1 MPRPMSS
8 FLHLSGMLVRAF
20 KVMREVK
27 YCTVQLLLQV
37 VLNVASYACIAASS
51 VPEFNA
57 LATSAHRHI
66 GA

>member
-1 MPRPMSS
+1 M
-8 FLHLSGMLVRAF
+8 RAF

-37 VLNVASYACIAASS
+37 VLNVASYACIAVSS

-57 LATSAHRHI
+57 LATSAHRRLDKTN
-66 GA
+66 ADVPMRRWLW